1 MMHVSFLC
9 DVRRIFALISL
20 VGALSGMALG
30 QIRFDG
36 PQSGDVYREYSRT
49 MRTSDNEWWRVT
61 DPNINTSVY
70 PAAIPFLPNPQV
82 PLTIS
87 DLAGAVRAEA
97 VITMWGGHISTYG
110 RKVRFNGNSW
120 IDIPDLDGSNGIP
133 AGHQGYNYIHQSMV
147 TVPVPLGNLFE
158 GGNYFEG
165 TNAGQVGG
173 PVGYGFGWGQHG
185 WYAVMIRVYYS
196 DSKAHPTGTITS
208 PANSGTMNE
217 SPSIAVSVQGS
228 ADRVDVL
235 AYYDGYDT
243 DGDGVYSEY
252 HYDYHVTGSETD
264 MAIRNH
270 VGTSTSSP
278 FSVQWNTQWVP
289 DQTAGSVKL
298 MARIRGSSGV
308 WYVTPEVTNLSL
320 ARTGR
325 SVKLYKPFDTP
336 ERAWARGDL
345 DVVRVDVNIPAGHN
359 LGDATAAVYHNRTWN
374 GIDGVREPGETNYRR
389 FNGWTDGEYG
399 ANHYFAYD
407 VRSAPTGELR
417 TGNNQFSFFSQT
429 VLHHGIEI
437 IWPGPALVV
446 EYTGSGYVSPVP
458 PAAAL
463 ASPLN
468 NATNQPPTLTLS
480 WQPAAAASSYD
491 LQVSTDSTFAI
502 TTVNL
507 TGLASTSSQVG
518 PLANVTRFFWR
529 VRGKNAAGTGD
540 WSPVWAFNTFVSAPT
555 LKTPANNATAQPVS
569 VLLVWRSV
577 ATSTAYRVQLAK
589 DSVFSGGEVVKDTTL
604 ADTTKSVSGLLYGTR
619 YFWRVSAQTGGSW
632 GNFSA
637 AWAFNTIAAPAAV
650 PVQAAPANNSIDL
663 PVSTTVR
670 WRTAANAS
678 SYHAQVATD
687 STFAGGFVA
696 NDSTLTD
703 TTRAVSGLSY
713 DRKYFWRVRSKNA
726 AGFSAFSG
734 TWNFRTVM
742 SVANAPSLLAPANGT
757 AGQPVTGLTFQWRPL
772 AGATTYRFQLATD
785 STFVTG
791 IIKNDSTVTDTFRL
805 VSGLTIST
813 RYFWR
818 VTGKN
823 AGGTGPVSPT
833 WSFTTV
839 VPVPGAVSL
848 VGPGNLTQVSADSA
862 RFTWQKPTPAATRY
876 WFQISADSTFGL
888 FSSTDSTIAD
898 TAKVF
903 RPLLTNTTYYWRVR
917 GGNAGGWGAYSEVRG
932 FTVLIAGI
940 DREEG
945 VPTQLTL
952 KQNYPNPF
960 NPATQI
966 SFGLPGETRVLL
978 EVYNLLGQRVA
989 TLLNERRSAGY
1000 HSVRF
1005 DAAGLPSGLYLYR
1018 LTAGETSLFKKMLFV
1033 K

>member
-1 MMHVSFLC
+1 MRLGSFLN
-9 DVRRIFALISL
+9 DLRRIGALVFL
-20 VGALSGMALG
+20 AGALSGMALG

-36 PQSGDVYREYSRT
+36 PQPGDVYREFSRT

-61 DPNINTSVY
+61 DPNINLSVY
-70 PAAIPFLPNPQV
+70 PQAAGFLPNPQV
-82 PLTIS
+82 PLTVS

-120 IDIPDLDGSNGIP
+120 INIPDLDGSNGIP
-133 AGHQGYNYIHQSMV
+133 TGHQGYNYIHQSMV

-158 GGNYFEG
+158 GTNTFEG
-165 TNAGQVGG
+165 TNAGQVSG

-185 WYAVMIRVYYS
+185 WYAIMIRVYYS

-208 PANSGTMNE
+208 PSFGGTMNDN
-217 SPSIAVSVQGS
+217 PSVAVSVQGS

-252 HYDYHVTGSETD
+252 HYDYHVTGSETE

-278 FSVQWNTQWVP
+278 FTVQWNTQWVP

-298 MARIRGSSGV
+298 MARVRGSNGV

-325 SVKLYKPFDTP
+325 SVKLYKPLNTP

-345 DVVRVDVNIPAGHN
+345 DVVRVDVNIPSGQN
-359 LGDATAAVYHNRTWN
+359 LGDATAAEYHNRTWN
-374 GIDGVREPGETNYRR
+374 GIDGVREPGETNYRKL
-389 FNGWTDGEYG
+389 NGWTDGEYG
-399 ANHYFAYD
+399 GNHYFSYD
-407 VRSAPTGELR
+407 VRNVPTSELR
-417 TGNNQFSFFSQT
+417 SGNNQFSFYSQT

-437 IWPGPALVV
+437 IWPGPALAV

-458 PAAAL
+458 ATAAL
-463 ASPLN
+463 ASPAN
-468 NATNQPPTLTLS
+468 NATNQQPTLALT
-480 WQPAAAASSYD
+480 WRPAAAASSYD
-491 LQVSTDSTFAI
+491 LQVSTDSTFAV

-507 TGLASTSSQVG
+507 TGLADTSSQVG
-518 PLANVTRFFWR
+518 PLANLTRFFWR
-529 VRGKNAAGTGD
+529 VRGKNAAGTGE
-540 WSPVWAFNTFVSAPT
+540 WSSVWAFNTFVSAPA

-569 VLLVWRSV
+569 IQLVWRSI
-577 ATSTAYRVQLAK
+577 ATATAYRVQLAK
-589 DSVFSGGEVVKDTTL
+589 DSIFSGGQMVKDTTL
-604 ADTTKSVSGLLYGTR
+604 ADTTKSVSGLLNSTR
-619 YFWRVSAQTGGSW
+619 YFWRVAAQTGGSW
-632 GNFSA
+632 GDYSA
-637 AWAFNTIAAPAAV
+637 PWAFNTTAAPAAV
-650 PVQAAPANNSIDL
+650 PLQAAPANNSIDV

-670 WRTAANAS
+670 WHTAASAA
-678 SYHAQVATD
+678 SYHVQVATD
-687 STFAGGFVA
+687 PTFASGFVA

-703 TTRAVSGLSY
+703 TTRAVSGLGY
-713 DRKYFWRVRSKNA
+713 DQNYFWRVRSKNPG
-726 AGFSAFSG
+726 GFSAFSS

-742 SVANAPSLLAPANGT
+742 SVANAPSLLAPGNSAV
-757 AGQPVTGLTFQWRPL
+757 GQLTTGLTFQWRPL
-772 AGATTYRFQLATD
+772 AGATAYRFQLATD

-813 RYFWR
+813 KYFWR
-818 VTGKN
+818 VAGRN
-823 AGGTGPVSPT
+823 AGGPGPFSPT
-833 WSFTTV
+833 WNFTTV
-839 VPVPGAVSL
+839 VPVPGVVSL
-848 VGPGNLTQVSADSA
+848 AGPGNQTTINADSA
-862 RFTWQKPTPAATRY
+862 RFTWGEPSPAATKY
-876 WFQISADSTFGL
+876 WFQISTDSTFGL
-888 FSSTDSTIAD
+888 FAFVDSTL
-898 TAKVF
+898 TAPSRVF
-903 RPLLTNTTYYWRVR
+903 RPLLTNTSYYWRVR
-917 GGNAGGWGAYSEVRG
+917 GGNAGGWGGYSEVRR
-932 FTVLIAGI
+932 FSVLITGI

-945 VPTQLTL
+945 VPTQLSL

-966 SFGLPGETRVLL
+966 SFGLPGESKVLL

-989 TLLNERRSAGY
+989 TLLNERRTAGY
-1000 HSVRF
+1000 HTVLF

-1018 LTAGETSLFKKMLFV
+1018 LTAGETTLFKKMLLV